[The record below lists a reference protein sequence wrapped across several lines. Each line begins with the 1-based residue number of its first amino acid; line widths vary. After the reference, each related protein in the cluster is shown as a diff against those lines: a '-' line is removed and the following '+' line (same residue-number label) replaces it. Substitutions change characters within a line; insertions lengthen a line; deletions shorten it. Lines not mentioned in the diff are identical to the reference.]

1 MAETLLQKAQR
12 LGIQPAGKPKE
23 EPKSSFISRVSE
35 DIKQSGQAVEE
46 AISGTGQFT
55 EQTPIRR
62 GFEAVSQAAGGVIN
76 VATEALP
83 EPARTGLEK
92 VGKMFS
98 GVINWLGEKIGSTK
112 LAQDFVTKH
121 PDAARTLEEIS
132 GATEAA
138 GTIAGSILAAEG
150 GVRTV
155 AKTADLTKVAATKTA
170 GAITDITAGA
180 IDTAKTA
187 LSKTKSW
194 VQQPLKASVQTVL
207 KETPIE
213 TFDNYVDLARKAT
226 QNNKNITPLEY
237 AGTRAQQA
245 LDQMNR
251 KLDAVGSNKTA
262 IVESSAGRIPVGN
275 IVMKFRQRLQ
285 NAIKSKVQVE
295 GNKKVYQDILSE
307 AEKLGD
313 NPSAMQ
319 VDKFI
324 DFVQDR
330 IYTGKRDL
338 TIPITNDVQQTLRP
352 ITGELNE
359 ALKNKL
365 PESYRNLNDRYS
377 ELVDTRNE
385 LNLKLGV
392 EGEKGGAL
400 MKRVFSPSD
409 ANTKKL
415 FADILDETG
424 IDLVNEATLARYVMD
439 VLGDARQKSM
449 LEQLNISIG
458 KPTAGSLTTRLI
470 DYLIEKANSPEELI
484 RRARLQTVSGGVS
497 KP

>member
-1 MAETLLQKAQR
+1 MYILIYCGGGGTRLWPYSRDKAPKQFLSFNGDKTLIRKTFERVKSVVPLENIYIITLPDYTDEVHKF
-12 LGIQPAGKPKE
+12 LHEIPK
-23 EPKSSFISRVSE
+23 
-35 DIKQSGQAVEE
+35 DQ
-46 AISGTGQFT
+46 
-55 EQTPIRR
+55 
-62 GFEAVSQAAGGVIN
+62 VI
-76 VATEALP
+76 V
-83 EPARTGLEK
+83 EPARRDTLLAAGLGAVLIQKKDPNAVIVNQWSDQLVEGVDKYRDALFAGAETAWTKKVLVTTGVRPEYPHPGLEYVRK
-92 VGKMFS
+92 GEHLSQKN
-98 GVINWLGEKIGSTK
+98 GV
-112 LAQDFVTKH
+112 D
-121 PDAARTLEEIS
+121 
-132 GATEAA
+132 
-138 GTIAGSILAAEG
+138 
-150 GVRTV
+150 
-155 AKTADLTKVAATKTA
+155 
-170 GAITDITAGA
+170 
-180 IDTAKTA
+180 
-187 LSKTKSW
+187 
-194 VQQPLKASVQTVL
+194 
-207 KETPIE
+207 
-213 TFDNYVDLARKAT
+213 
-226 QNNKNITPLEY
+226 
-237 AGTRAQQA
+237 
-245 LDQMNR
+245 
-251 KLDAVGSNKTA
+251 
-262 IVESSAGRIPVGN
+262 
-275 IVMKFRQRLQ
+275 
-285 NAIKSKVQVE
+285 
-295 GNKKVYQDILSE
+295 VY
-307 AEKLGD
+307 K
-313 NPSAMQ
+313 